1 MKALVSKIDF
11 SKKDLAI
18 VVFNALSWDR
28 TDEVKVSI
36 DPYGQKVTTYKILD
50 AQTGSEVP
58 SQQIVSGPENGVEPV
73 TISFVAENV
82 PSLGYK
88 TYYAVPFMEE
98 SRFVTDAN
106 STKYWMNPSKST
118 HPSMVGASAN
128 SGSYEN
134 DFYKIVFAKGG
145 IKSIYDKQ
153 LQKELLSTDGLLGG
167 EVFQLESVG
176 NGAGEF
182 TDVQPVSMDGFEKV
196 SQYAPN
202 WNCCEFGDVKKS
214 WEFTQQTKFA
224 TIREKISLYDKI
236 KKIDFEIDIL
246 GFSGEHYREYRVAF
260 PLDQS
265 HATIAYEVPMGVVE
279 VGKNEIK
286 GAVGFSKPSQI
297 FNTLCSEVHPRE
309 VQDWFNASE
318 NNVSVNISS
327 SVAVFDWVDPTDKA
341 NKNAVLQPILL
352 ASRRSCHGEG
362 NFYLQPGNHHYL
374 FSFTSGEGDWKNF
387 VHSGK
392 QQNMPLL
399 PVTAK
404 SQPVENG
411 LPETMSFVTVD
422 AKNIIV
428 SAIKKADDD
437 NNLIVRLYET
447 SGLDTEV
454 TVGFA
459 RPIKGL
465 WKTDIIEQNPQG
477 INAHDN
483 SFKIKIGHNA
493 IETFKV
499 QF

>member
-1 MKALVSKIDF
+1 MKF
-11 SKKDLAI
+11 
-18 VVFNALSWDR
+18 
-28 TDEVKVSI
+28 
-36 DPYGQKVTTYKILD
+36 
-50 AQTGSEVP
+50 TGSCYP
-58 SQQIVSGPENGVEPV
+58 IVGLKI
-73 TISFVAENV
+73 TIK
-82 PSLGYK
+82 P
-88 TYYAVPFMEE
+88 
-98 SRFVTDAN
+98 R
-106 STKYWMNPSKST
+106 
-118 HPSMVGASAN
+118 
-128 SGSYEN
+128 
-134 DFYKIVFAKGG
+134 
-145 IKSIYDKQ
+145 
-153 LQKELLSTDGLLGG
+153 QKETRNPIYG
-167 EVFQLESVG
+167 
-176 NGAGEF
+176 
-182 TDVQPVSMDGFEKV
+182 
-196 SQYAPN
+196 YR
-202 WNCCEFGDVKKS
+202 GD
-214 WEFTQQTKFA
+214 A
-224 TIREKISLYDKI
+224 Y
-236 KKIDFEIDIL
+236 DIL

-265 HATIAYEVPMGVVE
+265 HSTIAYEVPMGVVE

-286 GAVGFSKPSQI
+286 GAAGFSGRTQI
-297 FNTLCSEVHPRE
+297 YDTPCSKVHPRE

-404 SQPVENG
+404 PQAVGNG
-411 LPETMSFVTVD
+411 LPETMSFVNVD
-422 AKNIIV
+422 AKNVVV
-428 SAIKKADDD
+428 SAIKKTDDE
-437 NNLIVRLYET
+437 NNLIIRLYET

-459 RPIKGL
+459 KPIKGL
-465 WKTDIIEQNPQG
+465 WKTDIIEENPQG
-477 INAHDN
+477 INAQGN